1 MDNQNGIIR
10 EISKFLLCDL
20 LAVIYFFDIVCL
32 YKSDFYKN
40 VALILRQ
47 TSV

>member
-10 EISKFLLCDL
+10 EISNFLL